1 MKKKSIIFILL
12 LVSVFIVG
20 YISFNLFNNKK
31 DKSVK
36 DNNTVKN
43 NNNIEYISVDEL
55 KNGRYDSNKIKE
67 YKYNNISYDNDLSVI
82 IPSVDKINEISVKG
96 VYPYKNI
103 KDPKELVDEE
113 IKFIKHYIWTDYHEK
128 YLYHISGLE

>member
-96 VYPYKNI
+96 V
-103 KDPKELVDEE
+103 
-113 IKFIKHYIWTDYHEK
+113 
-128 YLYHISGLE
+128 

>member
-55 KNGRYDSNKIKE
+55 KNGR
-67 YKYNNISYDNDLSVI
+67 
-82 IPSVDKINEISVKG
+82 
-96 VYPYKNI
+96 
-103 KDPKELVDEE
+103 
-113 IKFIKHYIWTDYHEK
+113 
-128 YLYHISGLE
+128 